1 MKISTSF
8 FHLYLLL
15 SCFIISPF
23 SHFNSFTFPSETIF
37 HLLRYIPLFLSFI
50 LFYFFFRGVS
60 LFPTFC
66 FIVEIRDQPLPSLFA
81 LFAADGIRKIKTTFR
96 KSDKDNENI
105 HEASFVHERV
115 MWNGS
120 CLGEWRKQGSRF
132 SGTGALQNASQNP
145 STLIKM
151 DIMTLS
157 INVRH

>member
-81 LFAADGIRKIKTTFR
+81 LFAADGIRKTKTTFR

-105 HEASFVHERV
+105 MKQVSSMKGLCETVLVWENDENTEAGF
-115 MWNGS
+115 
-120 CLGEWRKQGSRF
+120 QG
-132 SGTGALQNASQNP
+132 QWP
-145 STLIKM
+145 CKTLHKV
-151 DIMTLS
+151 L
-157 INVRH
+157 VP